1 MSTAPDSGL
10 FMGLMSGTS
19 LDGVDAVLV
28 DFKGSPRTL
37 GHAFTPFEPSI
48 QQTLLS
54 LNASS
59 PNELHHAAIASNSL
73 ASLYAHTCN
82 ALLKRLGLPADRIQA
97 LGAHGQTIRH
107 QPQAHDDWGY
117 STQLLSAHLL
127 AELTHID
134 VIHDFRA
141 RDIFAGGQGAPLVPA
156 FHQHYFSSDRAWRII
171 LNIGGMANVS
181 ILAPLSPSNPGHP
194 FKEEPLTAAGFDCG
208 PGNVLMDM
216 WCLRHTAQS
225 YDDKGQWAQTG
236 RVHEALLKHFLS
248 EPFFKL
254 PPPKSTGRDLFNEAW
269 LDAHVSAPHDHVS
282 AQDVQA
288 TLCALSA
295 HSVLCSVDAFLKDKG
310 LLHLQDTP
318 IEMVTCGGGAL
329 NEALTK
335 EIRNRATLFGSLK
348 HMKLFSSDELGCPPQ
363 QVESF
368 AFAWLARQRVLG
380 LSANSPNA
388 TGAKG
393 PRILGSWVK
402 A

>member
-1 MSTAPDSGL
+1 
-10 FMGLMSGTS
+10 
-19 LDGVDAVLV
+19 
-28 DFKGSPRTL
+28 
-37 GHAFTPFEPSI
+37 
-48 QQTLLS
+48 
-54 LNASS
+54 
-59 PNELHHAAIASNSL
+59 
-73 ASLYAHTCN
+73 
-82 ALLKRLGLPADRIQA
+82 
-97 LGAHGQTIRH
+97 
-107 QPQAHDDWGY
+107 
-117 STQLLSAHLL
+117 
-127 AELTHID
+127 
-134 VIHDFRA
+134 
-141 RDIFAGGQGAPLVPA
+141 
-156 FHQHYFSSDRAWRII
+156 
-171 LNIGGMANVS
+171 
-181 ILAPLSPSNPGHP
+181 
-194 FKEEPLTAAGFDCG
+194 
-208 PGNVLMDM
+208 M

-295 HSVLCSVDAFLKDKG
+295 HSALCSVDAFLKDKG
-310 LLHLQDTP
+310 LLSLQDTP

-335 EIRNRATLFGSLK
+335 EIRTRATLFGSLK